1 MEARQIIIRPIIT
14 ERSFDMQDFNRYTF
28 EVAKTASKIEI
39 AKAIEEIFNV
49 HGHQGEHCQREVQA
63 QAPAL
68 CAGSH
73 AYLEE
78 GHRHAR
84 RG

>member
-39 AKAIEEIFNV
+39 AKAIEEPLTYGFLV
-49 HGHQGEHCQREVQA
+49 
-63 QAPAL
+63 
-68 CAGSH
+68 AG
-73 AYLEE
+73 
-78 GHRHAR
+78 AR
-84 RG
+84 FELTTSGL

>member
-39 AKAIEEIFNV
+39 ARHEEIFNV
-49 HGHQGEHCQREVQA
+49 HGHQGEHRQREVQA
-63 QAPAL
+63 QASAL
-68 CAGSH
+68 RSGSH